1 MVSTGLLREGVR
13 FGRDSTAETLSY
25 LTIASL
31 EKKIE
36 GLQKGQDGSDRI
48 VLIRFL
54 F

>member
-31 EKKIE
+31 ERKIE
-36 GLQKGQDGSDRI
+36 GLQKGQTADRI